1 MRSRVFSRF
10 QERWSNVTRTGAQ
23 FLGETYDPE
32 KQVTAFE
39 EVVRLLRVPLNSETE
54 SGDHVTYGLR
64 HYVLSAHSNEDD
76 MLVFRL
82 IPMPDQAVWKMRSL
96 KVTDPVT
103 GLLKDSGTT
112 FTTNIWVRQITKG
125 FSGDTLAFDRQVLRY
140 VCGSAIHEGDT
151 LDGRLV
157 KKVYVEQ
164 GVLIAET

>member
-10 QERWSNVTRTGAQ
+10 QERWGNITRVGAQ

-39 EVVRLLRVPLNSETE
+39 EVVRLLRVPLNSEVA

-82 IPMPDQAVWKMRSL
+82 IPTPDQALWKMRSIQV
-96 KVTDPVT
+96 KDPVT
-103 GLLKDSGTT
+103 GLMKDSGTT

-125 FSGDTLAFDRQVLRY
+125 FGGDLLNFDRQVLRY
-140 VCGSAIHEGDT
+140 ICGSAVHEGDT

>member
-10 QERWSNVTRTGAQ
+10 QERWTNITQVNAQ

-39 EVVRLLRVPLNSETE
+39 EVVRLLRVPLNSEIA

-64 HYVLSAHSNEDD
+64 HYVISAHSSETD
-76 MLVFRL
+76 MLAFRL
-82 IPMPDQAVWKMRSL
+82 IPMPDQAIWKMRSL

-125 FSGDTLAFDRQVLRY
+125 FSTDLMAFDRQVLRY
-140 VCGSAIHEGDT
+140 VCGSAVHEGDT

>member
-10 QERWSNVTRTGAQ
+10 QERWSNITRVGAQ

-39 EVVRLLRVPLNSETE
+39 EVVRLLRVPLNSEAA

-82 IPMPDQAVWKMRSL
+82 IPTPDQASWKMRSIQV
-96 KVTDPVT
+96 KDTVT
-103 GLLKDSGTT
+103 GLMKDSGTT

-125 FSGDTLAFDRQVLRY
+125 FGGDLLKFDRQILRY
-140 VCGSAIHEGDT
+140 ICGSAVHEGDT

>member
-1 MRSRVFSRF
+1 MRARVFSRF
-10 QERWSNVTRTGAQ
+10 QERWNNITRTGSQ

-39 EVVRLLRVPLNSETE
+39 EVVRLLRVPLNSEAS
-54 SGDHVTYGLR
+54 SGDHVSYGLR

-76 MLVFRL
+76 LLVFRL
-82 IPMPDQAVWKMRSL
+82 IPTPDQAIWKMRSVQV
-96 KVTDPVT
+96 KDPVT
-103 GLLKDSGTT
+103 GLMKDNGTT

-125 FSGDTLAFDRQVLRY
+125 FGKDTLAFDRQV
-140 VCGSAIHEGDT
+140 IHYICSSSVHDGDT

-157 KKVYVEQ
+157 KRTYVEQ